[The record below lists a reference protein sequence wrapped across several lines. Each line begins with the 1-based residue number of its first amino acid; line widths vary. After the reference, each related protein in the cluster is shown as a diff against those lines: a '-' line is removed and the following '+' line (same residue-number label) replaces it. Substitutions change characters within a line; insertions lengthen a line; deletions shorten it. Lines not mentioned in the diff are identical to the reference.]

1 MKFYGGRRKAAH
13 LRRKQSKNSPGC
25 IAGITAAALLA
36 TAATGISRAAL
47 RQERPEQTEQSAALQ
62 TAPEP
67 APKRARAENGTMREA
82 RVWNILLCGTDADG
96 LRTDAILIGHL
107 DEKTGRTALVSI
119 PRDTPVETRDGELM
133 KLNAVYAGG
142 GAEGMERL
150 RAQVKKLLGVEADG
164 WVLIE
169 LDAFRRVVDA
179 LGGVEFDVP
188 QDMDYADPA
197 QGLEIHLRAGR
208 QRLDGEK
215 AMQLVRYRSGYAMQ
229 DIERTGVQRAF
240 LQALGEA
247 CLSGENLTKL
257 PTLARIFREEV
268 TTDLNFAKL
277 LRLARRLAGCELSR
291 MESCTLSGEGVT
303 VNGVSYYALHEEA
316 LRKTAW
322 ELLAA
327 QSGAVSVITPQQAA
341 RYQKAVPAQETEQT
355 EENTAQ
361 TGQNAPE
368 EIQIQSI
375 RLPNDP
381 RLWE

>member
-1 MKFYGGRRKAAH
+1 MKFYGGKRKATY
-13 LRRKQSKNSPGC
+13 LRKKQSKNSSGRV
-25 IAGITAAALLA
+25 AAITAAALLL
-36 TAATGISRAAL
+36 AAGLSHAAL
-47 RQERPEQTEQSAALQ
+47 RPEGQEQTAQSAVARTQPEAAPEQMRTESE
-62 TAPEP
+62 T
-67 APKRARAENGTMREA
+67 RGEA

-107 DEKTGRTALVSI
+107 DEKTGRTALVSV
-119 PRDTPVETRDGELM
+119 PRDTPVETRDGTLM

-150 RAQVKKLLGVEADG
+150 KTQIRKLLGVEADG
-164 WVLIE
+164 WVLIG

-188 QDMDYADPA
+188 QDMDYEDPA

-240 LQALGEA
+240 LQTLGQS
-247 CLSGENLTKL
+247 CLSEKSLTKL

-268 TTDLNFAKL
+268 TTDLSLAQL
-277 LRLARRLAGCELSR
+277 LRIARRLAGCELSR
-291 MESCTLSGEGVT
+291 LESRTLSGEGVT
-303 VNGVSYYALHEEA
+303 VNGVSYYALHEDA
-316 LRKTAW
+316 LRETAR

-327 QSGAVSVITPQQAA
+327 ENDGLQVITPQRIA
-341 RYQKAVPAQETEQT
+341 RYQKATPARKTEQT
-355 EENTAQ
+355 EENTAETEQ
-361 TGQNAPE
+361 STPE
-368 EIQIQSI
+368 EIQIQPI